1 MPILVTGPSTLTVG
15 SVSTYTTTATPG
27 GAWASSNTAAVTIDA
42 VTGVATGVGVGITQI
57 SYTVAGDSGN
67 LQVAGQAVG
76 SLTNGMNF
84 NTVYSALQNRVLWQS
99 QGIVSD
105 SNRFFEDFH
114 PLNDTALLD
123 AMRPKDGS
131 TLTQYLGNLQ
141 RSVIMDMLNA
151 VYNAPQMLDKAKLV
165 FFRENQPLPYQLVT
179 AYNPEQ
185 FVGLQI
191 YPGKGDKTIKLN
203 SLQLFFTEAVD
214 FNLYLYNDFFLDPV
228 MTIPVHAE
236 KWNLT
241 IIDLGQKIIL
251 TNLVPEA
258 YKGGRWYLGYWQGD
272 LGSSQAIYYPVNYSL
287 FHNVD
292 VIAFSAPQWTDPN
305 GNKNFQRNNIGAN
318 NLMYGMNL
326 ELSTFVD
333 GTNNIVQANHL
344 YDELI
349 GLMMTVRNIKNYI
362 FNYRSNDVRNKIT
375 SIPELGK
382 LYAEL
387 NGFKADDEIPYVLGL
402 KDMVNREIKR
412 VKQSFQKKD
421 TIKIGW

>member
-1 MPILVTGPSTLTVG
+1 
-15 SVSTYTTTATPG
+15 
-27 GAWASSNTAAVTIDA
+27 
-42 VTGVATGVGVGITQI
+42 
-57 SYTVAGDSGN
+57 
-67 LQVAGQAVG
+67 
-76 SLTNGMNF
+76 
-84 NTVYSALQNRVLWQS
+84 
-99 QGIVSD
+99 
-105 SNRFFEDFH
+105 
-114 PLNDTALLD
+114 
-123 AMRPKDGS
+123 
-131 TLTQYLGNLQ
+131 
-141 RSVIMDMLNA
+141 MLNA
-151 VYNAPQMLDKAKLV
+151 VYCAPQMLDKAKLV
-165 FFRENQPLPYQLVT
+165 FYRENQPLPYQLVT
-179 AYNPEQ
+179 AYTPEQ

-191 YPGKGDKTIKLN
+191 YCGKGDKTVKLN

-236 KWNLT
+236 KWNQT
-241 IIDLGQKIIL
+241 IIDLGEKIIL
-251 TNLVPEA
+251 TNLVPSA

-272 LGSSQAIYYPVNYSL
+272 LGAAEAIYYPVNYSL
-287 FHNVD
+287 FHNVN
-292 VIAFSAPQWTDPN
+292 VIAFSAPQWIDPN

-349 GLMMTVRNIKNYI
+349 GLLMTVRNIKNYI
-362 FNYRSNDVRNKIT
+362 FNYRSNGPQRNIT
-375 SIPELGK
+375 GIPELGK

-387 NGFKADDEIPYVLGL
+387 NGFKADEEIPYVLGL

-421 TIKIGW
+421 DIKIGW

>member
-15 SVSTYTTTATPG
+15 SVSAYTTTAAPG
-27 GAWASSNTAAVTIDA
+27 GVWVSSNTAAVTIDSG
-42 VTGVATGVGVGITQI
+42 TGIATGVGVGITQI
-57 SYTVAGDSGN
+57 SYTVTGDSGN
-67 LQVAGQAVG
+67 IQVAGQAVG

-84 NTVYSALQNRVLWQS
+84 NTVYSALKDRVLWQS
-99 QGIVSD
+99 QGLVSG

-123 AMRPKDGS
+123 AMRAKDGS
-131 TLTQYLGNLQ
+131 TLTQYLDNLQ

-151 VYNAPQMLDKAKLV
+151 VYCAPQMLDKAKLV
-165 FFRENQPLPYQLVT
+165 FYRENQPLPYQLVQ
-179 AYNPEQ
+179 AYTPEQ

-191 YPGKGDKTIKLN
+191 YAGKGDKTVKLN

-228 MTIPVHAE
+228 MTIPVHAK
-236 KWNLT
+236 KWNQT
-241 IIDLGQKIIL
+241 IIDLGETIIL
-251 TNLVPEA
+251 TNLVPSA

-292 VIAFSAPQWTDPN
+292 VIAFSAPQWVDPN

-349 GLMMTVRNIKNYI
+349 GLLMTVRNIKNYI
-362 FNYRSNDVRNKIT
+362 FNYRSNGPQRNIAG
-375 SIPELGK
+375 IPELGK

-387 NGFKADDEIPYVLGL
+387 NGFKADEEIPYVLGL